1 MRVVFAEGDATARG
15 RTVGR
20 ELGDEIARSLAFYR
34 GLADGVPLATVAEPY
49 QRAAKRVLPEHLAT
63 IEAMAAGAEADF
75 WELFAVNAWEELDPR
90 PAAVPA
96 ERCTTLVVSGP
107 GYTLLGHNEQWL
119 AGDAGSVALVVDAP
133 LAGPTVVSPTIA
145 ACLPA
150 VGVNEYGAAQGID
163 SLTAR
168 DDGVGVPRV
177 LVSRHSLAATDADD
191 GLRRA
196 TVPGRAG
203 GYGHVFAFPGGA
215 AVRIE
220 TTARDAALL
229 DGPGGHANHY
239 LDERLAAV
247 GDEPSDGSRAR
258 YERLEH
264 LVAARDAWTP
274 ADVMDVLRDHDSS
287 PQAICKHPDDGDPE
301 SSATLFSL
309 VCDVEAARMWVAPGP
324 PCDTAYEEIE
334 LAGVV

>member
-1 MRVVFAEGDATARG
+1 MRVVFGEGEATARG
-15 RTVGR
+15 RTLGR

-34 GLADGVPLATVAEPY
+34 GLVDGVRLETVAEPY
-49 QRAAKRVLPEHLAT
+49 RRAAERVLPEHLAML
-63 IEAMAAGAEADF
+63 EGMAAGAEADF
-75 WELFAVNAWEELDPR
+75 WELFAVNAWEELEPR

-96 ERCTTLVVSGP
+96 DRCTTLVVSGP

-133 LAGPTVVSPTIA
+133 VGGPTVVSPTIA

-150 VGVNEYGAAQGID
+150 VGVNEYGTAQGID

-177 LVSRHSLAATDADD
+177 LVSRHSLAAAHPDDAR
-191 GLRRA
+191 LRA

-215 AVRIE
+215 AMRIE
-220 TTARDAALL
+220 TTARDSAVL
-229 DGPGGHANHY
+229 DGPGGHTNHY
-239 LDERLAAV
+239 LDERLATV
-247 GDEPSDGSRAR
+247 GDEPSDGSCGR
-258 YERLEH
+258 YERLEQ
-264 LVAARDAWTP
+264 LLAARDEWTP
-274 ADVMDVLRDHDSS
+274 DDVMDVLRDHDSR
-287 PQAICKHPDDGDPE
+287 PQAICKHADDRDPE

-309 VCDVEAARMWVAPGP
+309 VCDVDGGRMWVAPGP
-324 PCDTAYEEIE
+324 PCETAYEEIE
-334 LAGVV
+334 LADVV